1 MSAPKQMIFLVN
13 NPSTL
18 TAVPNSNE
26 LNVIVLAHPKG
37 DAEVSYLHGHDDT
50 MYELQTICPEKYA
63 SFFINNK
70 VSSNTHFF
78 LANKIDMRFLILPY
92 LEKSEKY
99 SPLDQIVT
107 THGDCD
113 RMPLPLSKLT
123 GSWKL
128 EEMCDMKDL
137 GDDLVLFKY
146 NEEKALSWLQ
156 AKVKRTATTI
166 ALQRMRREKEDKTLF
181 VAGFDISAQQA
192 GNNTN
197 TNKENDENDVS
208 GISKNVE
215 SNKEDEK
222 IALQIVA
229 DYCSVSMA
237 TKLVGKYGFASV
249 DNLTMPIQENKRKA
263 DWEVEMEME
272 KETLAFAN
280 TATGMDNNPY
290 QQSSSNA
297 QMQQPPKKKAAP
309 STSTVKLQQAAKGT
323 KSMMSF
329 FTKK

>member
-13 NPSTL
+13 GASTIS
-18 TAVPNSNE
+18 AVPNSNE
-26 LNVIVLAHPKG
+26 LKVIVLPHPKG
-37 DAEVSYLHGHDDT
+37 DGAEVSYLHGHDDT
-50 MYELQTICPEKYA
+50 IYELQTICPEKYG

-70 VSSNTHFF
+70 VSSDTHFF

-107 THGDCD
+107 TSGDCD

-123 GSWKL
+123 GRWKL

-156 AKVKRTATTI
+156 SKVKRTTLTI
-166 ALQRMRREKEDKTLF
+166 AGQRMRREKEDKTLF

-192 GNNTN
+192 GNTN
-197 TNKENDENDVS
+197 TNKENDENMN
-208 GISKNVE
+208 GLSKPME
-215 SNKEDEK
+215 ANKKDEK

-229 DYCSVSMA
+229 DYCSVAMA

-249 DNLTMPIQENKRKA
+249 DSLTMPIQENKRKA

-280 TATGMDNNPY
+280 TASGVDNNSHA
-290 QQSSSNA
+290 SSSA

-309 STSTVKLQQAAKGT
+309 STATVKLQQAAKGT